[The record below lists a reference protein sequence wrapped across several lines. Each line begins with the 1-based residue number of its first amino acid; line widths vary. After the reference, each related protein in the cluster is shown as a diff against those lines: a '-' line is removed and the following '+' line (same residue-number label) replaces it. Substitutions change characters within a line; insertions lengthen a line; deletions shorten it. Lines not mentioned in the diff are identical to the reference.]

1 MTAELVRGQNH
12 PLPGNRLEIRVSAG
26 TPVVAAV
33 TLGDEAGRAV
43 ADRPWLAHP
52 GEPQLEGVEVPR
64 QAAVEHRL
72 AVDLGAMPPAVHRVH
87 VLLALPGAAA
97 RPGAPADFG
106 AAPAPYLAVTTPE
119 GAAIAGF
126 TITGLGAE
134 TALLALELYRRAAAW
149 KVRAVGQ
156 GYQGGLPALLLDQGV
171 PEAQSVASAIHT
183 AVGREQARTVAPPPR
198 QSGRHARPSS
208 TDPNPR
214 HARPG
219 THGAAPT
226 PGQAPGAPDPY
237 ANGPASG
244 AGGAPAGGA
253 GAAGPHLDGPAS
265 GSGGALAGG
274 TAPDRAADPA
284 SGGGKVDYTHPRRR
298 GSAGAGAAASG
309 SAPQGAGPNGGQA
322 PPVDRGGAYARPQ
335 GAGTGGAGEAPAA
348 FSGAAG
354 APPGGGSPP
363 QAEGPGGAGRA
374 PTPVAGDAPG
384 RSMEER
390 LYNQVW
396 GMFEDLS
403 RSVAA
408 YRSAADFAESR
419 FEQEL
424 DRMLADPRTRGGPAA
439 EAAREAAQAKQA
451 ALVDQARAVLD
462 RDLAQLAAEAEAV
475 DPALPIE
482 FAGWENPVWHA
493 YQVPARLPLAV
504 RLGSLSLPEA
514 PQLRIPLLSR
524 LPLERGLWVDSAE
537 NRRAALDAAVAIA
550 ARLLAAHPVGSFAV
564 HALDPAG
571 SGATALAPLYA
582 GGALVLPSPAAG
594 MAGVSGVL
602 TRLTERVDLI
612 QMAKRGGAADDLP
625 PGFDTAEQL
634 LIVNEF
640 PYGFD
645 DRAVNQLRYLAD
657 EGPSAGVHLL
667 VVADREDAAAYGPV
681 LDPLWRSLLRLTP
694 LPSDHLADP
703 WVGHAWTYE
712 PPLVPPGSRVLTD
725 VLGRLAAARPAYGS

>member
-64 QAAVEHRL
+64 QAAAEHRL

-171 PEAQSVASAIHT
+171 PEAQSVASAIDT

-208 TDPNPR
+208 TDPTPR

-219 THGAAPT
+219 THGAAP
-226 PGQAPGAPDPY
+226 GQTPGAPDPY

-244 AGGAPAGGA
+244 PGGEP
-253 GAAGPHLDGPAS
+253 GPYGDGRAS

-274 TAPDRAADPA
+274 TAPGRAADPA

-298 GSAGAGAAASG
+298 GSAGAGATASG
-309 SAPQGAGPNGGQA
+309 PAPQGAGPNGGQA
-322 PPVDRGGAYARPQ
+322 PPADRGGAYARPQ
-335 GAGTGGAGEAPAA
+335 GAGSGGAGEASAA
-348 FSGAAG
+348 FTGAAG
-354 APPGGGSPP
+354 APPGGGSGSPP
-363 QAEGPGGAGRA
+363 RAEEPGGAGRA

-424 DRMLADPRTRGGPAA
+424 DRLLADPRTRGGPAA